1 MGGTKVPCC
10 LPSSWSWKDQ
20 GRWARAMVIE
30 QHLPSTAV
38 HRPSYEMSVAVWTLL
53 EDALGTG
60 SGCSVNTLAWPGKMP
75 VSQVP
80 SSPCME
86 FSFLGEELAL
96 LGLAVLTVPVGCR
109 DTCYGGNSF
118 FCGHS
123 HPINVSALSVCS
135 ESQRANP

>member
-1 MGGTKVPCC
+1 
-10 LPSSWSWKDQ
+10 
-20 GRWARAMVIE
+20 MVLE

-38 HRPSYEMSVAVWTLL
+38 HRPSYEMSVAMWTLL
-53 EDALGTG
+53 ADALGAG
-60 SGCSVNTLAWPGKMP
+60 SGCGMNTSAWLGKLP

-109 DTCYGGNSF
+109 DTCCGGNSF

-123 HPINVSALSVCS
+123 HPIDVSALSVCS